1 MGEEQEALGEATFR
15 FKVENFSS
23 IEDSVFSKPYI
34 IRNLPWKI
42 KIMKRQLVYGIGTVD
57 GVGYYIQCNGES
69 QSSTWSCYANADLR
83 SESIR
88 STSEI
93 KDYFTG

>member
-42 KIMKRQLVYGIGTVD
+42 KIMKSLFLLEDFV
-57 GVGYYIQCNGES
+57 GVGYFIQCNGES